1 MRILVSGGTGF
12 VGGRLLEALA
22 GQHELVVLHR
32 GPAPAPTPGVTWIA
46 QDLREPLVS
55 SLPEQVDAVI
65 HLAQS
70 RHYRDFPERAAD
82 IFGVNVQGTFQ
93 LLEYARRA
101 SAQRFVLA
109 STGGLYAPSSEEA
122 FVEGDPVDPLSFYLG
137 SKYAA
142 EVLAAKYQELFSLV
156 VCRLFFAYGSGQPAT
171 MLIPRLVARVAE
183 GRPIDLHGPDGFSL
197 NPIHVSDVVRILAR
211 TLHVE
216 GNHLLN
222 VAGPDVLTL
231 RAVGA
236 AIGAVLGRE
245 PSFVV
250 HPPREPGRLVGNI
263 ERLTDLLGPPR
274 VTFEEG
280 LAELCRTRRDDEA

>member
-1 MRILVSGGTGF
+1 M
-12 VGGRLLEALA
+12 
-22 GQHELVVLHR
+22 
-32 GPAPAPTPGVTWIA
+32 
-46 QDLREPLVS
+46 
-55 SLPEQVDAVI
+55 
-65 HLAQS
+65 
-70 RHYRDFPERAAD
+70 
-82 IFGVNVQGTFQ
+82 
-93 LLEYARRA
+93 
-101 SAQRFVLA
+101 
-109 STGGLYAPSSEEA
+109 
-122 FVEGDPVDPLSFYLG
+122 
-137 SKYAA
+137 
-142 EVLAAKYQELFSLV
+142 
-156 VCRLFFAYGSGQPAT
+156 
-171 MLIPRLVARVAE
+171 
-183 GRPIDLHGPDGFSL
+183 
-197 NPIHVSDVVRILAR
+197 VRILAR